1 MKWFIQAFK
10 KYAVFNGRAR
20 RKEFWMYYL
29 FLIIFM
35 VVAAVIDAAMGSFV
49 LSAVFMLATL
59 VPTLS
64 VYIRRLHDTGRS
76 GWWIMISLIP
86 LVGGLVLFYF
96 LISDGGVEDNQYGES
111 PKMVAA

>member
-49 LSAVFMLATL
+49 LSAVFTLVTL

-76 GWWIMISLIP
+76 GWWILISLIP
-86 LVGGLVLFYF
+86 LVGSLVLFYF

>member
-49 LSAVFMLATL
+49 LSAVFTLVTL

-76 GWWIMISLIP
+76 GWWILISLIP

>member
-1 MKWFIQAFK
+1 MNWFIQAFK

-29 FLIIFM
+29 FLMIFM
-35 VVAAVIDAAMGSFV
+35 VVAAVIDALMGSFV
-49 LSAVFMLATL
+49 LSAVFTLATL

-76 GWWIMISLIP
+76 GWWILISLIP
-86 LVGGLVLFYF
+86 VVGGLVLFYF